1 LEKKT
6 DNSMPLSRYLLVLFL
21 LLPMAP
27 AWAEVQPPLK
37 NIDPW
42 ESMNRKLFVF
52 NDTLDKY
59 LLKPVAKGYH
69 YVMPDP
75 AERGVGNFISNIYEV
90 NSFFNG
96 ILQGQFTGAAYSGSR
111 FMVNST
117 IGLLGFIDVATSMG
131 IAQHPADFGQTL
143 SVWGVGS
150 GPFVMMPVIGPR
162 TVRSTVG
169 YFVDTY
175 TSIPAFW
182 ETKYAWTFWTVEV
195 IDYRARLLDAEDLM
209 TGDRYIFMRD
219 AYLSRRAAFVNRGVV
234 QDDFSDYEEGEEDFE
249 EF

>member
-1 LEKKT
+1 
-6 DNSMPLSRYLLVLFL
+6 MPLSRNFLVFL
-21 LLPMAP
+21 LLFSMAP
-27 AWAEVQPPLK
+27 AWGQTQPPVK
-37 NIDPW
+37 TIDPW
-42 ESMNRKLFVF
+42 EPMNRKLYVF
-52 NDTLDKY
+52 NDTLDRY

-69 YVMPDP
+69 FVMPDF
-75 AERGVGNFISNIYEV
+75 AERGVSNFIDNIYEV

-96 ILQGQFTGAAYSGSR
+96 ILQGQFTGAAYSGGR
-111 FMVNST
+111 FVVNST
-117 IGLLGFIDVATSMG
+117 VGLLGLFDVATSMG
-131 IAQHPADFGQTL
+131 ITLHPADFGQTL

-150 GPFVMMPVIGPR
+150 GPFVMMPIIGPR

-195 IDYRARLLDAEDLM
+195 IDYRVQLLDAEDLM
-209 TGDRYIFMRD
+209 SGDRYIFMRD
-219 AYLSRRAAFVNRGVV
+219 AYLSRRAAFVSRGVV
-234 QDDFSDYEEGEEDFE
+234 VDNFSDYEEGEEDFE